1 MKSADGV
8 HLQEKGLKNTRFQ
21 VLFYEKMPSQYHKKA
36 GKRSSFPAFLS
47 RKEENPGKQM
57 GKMGPHTNDFPK
69 NVCRG

>member
-21 VLFYEKMPSQYHKKA
+21 VLFHEKMPSKYHKKA
-36 GKRSSFPAFLS
+36 GKDLLFRPFLS

-57 GKMGPHTNDFPK
+57 GKMDLHPNDFPQ